1 MAAVSDL
8 AADTRAALRRMA
20 KSVCVISC
28 AHDGKRY
35 AMAATATDVVSL
47 DPPSMVVSVNRSA
60 SLHAALSAGADFC
73 VNVLGR
79 DQEEVA
85 RACGGALTGEERFTV
100 GEWSVGPQGL
110 PVLEGAQANILCR
123 NEVSTSFGTHGL
135 FVGVVIEARAE
146 GSVNPLVYLDGRYT
160 GALAG

>member
-1 MAAVSDL
+1 MAIVTDL
-8 AADTRAALRRMA
+8 ADDTRAALRRMA
-20 KSVCVISC
+20 KSVCVITC
-28 AHDGKRY
+28 AHEGKRY

-79 DQEEVA
+79 GQENVA
-85 RACGGALTGEERFTV
+85 RACGGGLTGEDRFTV
-100 GEWSVGPQGL
+100 GDWAEGIQGL
-110 PVLEGAQANILCR
+110 PVLNGAQANILCR

-135 FVGVVIEARAE
+135 FVGVVIEARVD
-146 GSVNPLVYLDGRYT
+146 GTIDPLVYLDGRYT

>member
-1 MAAVSDL
+1 VIDL
-8 AADTRAALRRMA
+8 AADTRTALRRMA

-28 AHDGKRY
+28 AHDGRRY

-47 DPPSMVVSVNRSA
+47 DPPSMVVSVNRAA

-79 DQEEVA
+79 GQEDVA
-85 RACGGALTGEERFTV
+85 RACGGGLTGEERFTV
-100 GEWSVGPQGL
+100 GAWREGAHGL
-110 PVLEGAQANILCR
+110 PILDGAQANILCR

-135 FVGVVIEARAE
+135 FVGVVIEARVDGAID
-146 GSVNPLVYLDGRYT
+146 PLVYLDGRYT
-160 GALAG
+160 GTLAG